1 LGKSIVLHC
10 LLPGRFFISLRFILN
25 DSLDGAMTRE
35 NNYLNLTQMK
45 TIRYTFIA
53 YWLLALSIGWMDGVA
68 SAIVK
73 ASMLLVALLYICH
86 VVLLVRQLFKARE
99 AELFLY
105 LMADIFA
112 LLFGGYFLILSL
124 AMARAAQ

>member
-1 LGKSIVLHC
+1 
-10 LLPGRFFISLRFILN
+10 
-25 DSLDGAMTRE
+25 MTRGNE
-35 NNYLNLTQMK
+35 YLNLAQMK
-45 TIRYTFIA
+45 TVRYTFIA

-68 SAIVK
+68 AAIVK

-86 VVLLVRQLFKARE
+86 VVLLIRQLFKARE

-112 LLFGGYFLILSL
+112 LLLGGYFLILSL